1 MSARKIAERLISE
14 HTLLIIV
21 DTHKASFVEA
31 PEIYEKSAVGYRH

>member
-1 MSARKIAERLISE
+1 MQNYHETDPEFAERLISE

-31 PEIYEKSAVGYRH
+31 PEI